1 LPARQSINQK
11 QEGRTHRSGW
21 ANWVQIVNWYDAII
35 IGSGPNGLAAAITL
49 ALAGYSVL
57 VYEAAE
63 VIGGGARTAELT
75 LPGFMH
81 DVCSGVHPLAAGS
94 PFFRTLPLAQYGLEW
109 IQPPAPL
116 AHPFDDGTAIVLE
129 RETEMT
135 ARALGKDAMAY
146 RKLMNPFVADWGIL
160 ERALLGPPSFP
171 SHPLALAR
179 FGLRALRSARGLAES
194 WFQGER
200 ARALFAGLAAH
211 SMLPL
216 EQSPSAAF
224 GLLLGI
230 TAHTS
235 GWPFPRSGAQ
245 RIADALAC
253 YLRSQGGKII
263 TGRRIES
270 LAELPAARVIL
281 CDVTPRQLLRIAG
294 SSLPEDYRSRLAR
307 FRYGPAAY
315 KVDYALD
322 GPVPWRAAEC
332 ARAGTVHLGGTIDE
346 ISFAER
352 APWRGDH
359 AEHPFVLLA
368 QPSLFDPTRAPAGK
382 HTVWAYCHV
391 PNGSQLEMAERI
403 ERQIERFA
411 PGFGERVLARSVMTP
426 SMLERHNANLVGG
439 DISGGAN
446 DLRQLLLRPTLS
458 HYSTPIRGL
467 YLCSSSTPPGGG
479 VHGMCGH
486 HAAQVALK
494 NG

>member
-1 LPARQSINQK
+1 LSRA
-11 QEGRTHRSGW
+11 E
-21 ANWVQIVNWYDAII
+21 YDAIV
-35 IGSGPNGLAAAITL
+35 IGAGPNGLAAAITM
-49 ALAGYSVL
+49 ALAGRSVL
-57 VYEAAE
+57 VYEASE
-63 VIGGGARTAELT
+63 TIGGGSRTSELT

-81 DVCSGVHPLAAGS
+81 DVCSGVHPLGAGS

-109 IQPPAPL
+109 IEPPAPL
-116 AHPFDDGTAIVLE
+116 AHPLDDGTAIVLE
-129 RETEMT
+129 RETEIT
-135 ARALGKDAMAY
+135 ARALGKDAASY
-146 RKLMNPFVADWGIL
+146 LKLMNPLVADWGLID
-160 ERALLGPPSFP
+160 EALLGPPSFP
-171 SHPLALAR
+171 RHPLALAR
-179 FGLRALRSARGLAES
+179 FGLRALRSARSLAENS
-194 WFQGER
+194 FQGER

-230 TAHTS
+230 TAHTI
-235 GWPFPRSGAQ
+235 GWPFPRGGAQ
-245 RIADALAC
+245 RIADALAS
-253 YLRSQGGKII
+253 YLRSLGEEII

-270 LAELPAARVIL
+270 LDELPAARVIL
-281 CDVTPRQLLRIAG
+281 CDVTPRQLLHIAG
-294 SSLPEDYRSRLAR
+294 DDLPEAYRRKLAR

-315 KVDYALD
+315 KVDYALA
-322 GPVPWRAAEC
+322 GPVPWRAVEC

-346 ISFAER
+346 ISLAER
-352 APWRGDH
+352 APWRGEH
-359 AEHPFVLLA
+359 AEQPFVLLA

-391 PNGSQLEMAERI
+391 PNGSQFEMAERI

-411 PGFGERVLARSVMTP
+411 PGFRERVLARSVITP
-426 SMLERHNANLVGG
+426 SMFEQHNANLVGG

-479 VHGMCGH
+479 VHGMCGY
-486 HAAQVALK
+486 HAARVALK
-494 NG
+494 NS